1 LVSDDGNIGNSVFRF
16 VIKKSGSNPLKRSKY
31 WCLGF
36 LSSHLNVHLKME
48 YLEQSVE
55 NLSQDERSEFRA
67 FLQKQK
73 LKRRDLQLF
82 DLLVSPARPSSR
94 EMAEKLYDPINL
106 NAYHSLR
113 KRLMSQLFTFVVS
126 KRLQADATQASS
138 VMGMISMGK
147 FMLEKQAGE
156 VAAYFFEKA
165 EQTASKNDQTELLAN
180 VYQIQI
186 AHSHELHVDLDDVIQ
201 KWLKNNERQLAT
213 QKLDIAYALI
223 RQKLAEVRKQGT
235 TLDPEEII
243 EAVFR
248 DFQITGEVANNAAY
262 MYKIVAMTRSAI
274 ISTKDYYRLEPFIIR
289 IYTRMEAKGSF
300 GKRDAHYQLG
310 FQYMIAHVLYRNR
323 KFVEALP
330 WIAAMEN
337 VLPFQSFRSSQ
348 HYPKYMALRA
358 AVASYSGKNLE
369 AIELMKNVLQSK
381 HARIPLSEKLNM
393 QLNLAVYY
401 FQSSDFKRA
410 QKAMLEIA
418 HSDKWIEEKMGK
430 EWRFKKN
437 MIELII
443 QCELGNEDL
452 ALSRIRSVEKY
463 FSAFLSHPVY
473 QRAKLFL
480 KFIRRMIS
488 NPELVATPAFAEEVK
503 EARLGWPGEKEDI
516 QAITFFC
523 WMKSKM
529 LRRDYYEVL
538 LEAMQRG

>member
-1 LVSDDGNIGNSVFRF
+1 
-16 VIKKSGSNPLKRSKY
+16 
-31 WCLGF
+31 
-36 LSSHLNVHLKME
+36 ME
-48 YLEQSVE
+48 FLEQSVE
-55 NLSQDERSEFRA
+55 NLTREEQSEFRS

-73 LKRRDLQLF
+73 LNRRDLQLF
-82 DLLVSPARPSSR
+82 DLLISPSKPSSR
-94 EMAEKLYDPINL
+94 EMAEKLYHPLNL

-113 KRLMSQLFTFVVS
+113 KRLMAQLFTYVVS
-126 KRLQADATQASS
+126 KRLQADASQASN

-147 FMLEKQAGE
+147 FMLEKNVGE
-156 VAAYFFEKA
+156 VAAYFFQKA
-165 EQTASKNDQTELLAN
+165 ELTALKNDQTELLASI
-180 VYQIQI
+180 YQILI
-186 AHSHELHVDLDDVIQ
+186 AHSHELNVDLNEVIQ
-201 KWLKNNERQLAT
+201 KWRDNHEKQLAG

-223 RQKLAEVRKQGT
+223 RQKLADVKRQGT

-243 EAVFR
+243 DAVFR
-248 DFQITGEVANNAAY
+248 DFQITGDVANNVAY

-274 ISTKDYYRLEPFIIR
+274 ISTKDYYRFEPFIIR
-289 IYTRMEAKGSF
+289 IYTRLEAKQLF
-300 GKRDAHYQLG
+300 GKRDALHQLG

-323 KFVEALP
+323 KFTEALP

-348 HYPKYMALRA
+348 YYPKYIALRA
-358 AVASYSGKNLE
+358 AIASYSGKNLE

-381 HARIPLSEKLNM
+381 YVRIPVSEKLNM
-393 QLNLAVYY
+393 QLNLAVFY
-401 FQSSDFKRA
+401 FQSSDFRRA
-410 QKAMLEIA
+410 HKAILGIA
-418 HSDKWIEEKMGK
+418 HSDKWVEDKMGK

-463 FSAFLSHPVY
+463 FSAFLAHPVY

-480 KFIRRMIS
+480 RFMRRMIS
-488 NPELVATPAFAEEVK
+488 NPEIVTTPAFAEEVK